1 MDRFTASPQSISGQ
15 ERDSLGGRGS
25 TTTQSDSE
33 ASQHNSENDQQRK
46 RRWAPKVK
54 TGCATCRQVVPVTHR
69 LDESLK
75 LSRQRRIKCDENR
88 PVCKKCI
95 SGRRVCRGYM
105 QISHVS
111 FVKSSTKPVVTME
124 PSPPMSPG
132 EISQRPN
139 EIDLFHYFRAEV
151 VPEMAGAFDQEYWM
165 GNLLR
170 QAQAEPI
177 VWHACNAIA
186 AVHKLDKLEI
196 YGASSLAGEQKSLS
210 LQPTEQYIAAIQQMG
225 RLTKRDSLTLEQ
237 KRDIVLVSLLFTVL
251 SFIRGD
257 IQDCNLH
264 TASSFKL
271 IESWKLWEQ
280 TRLYRSRDKHS
291 VHTADSLIYF
301 CVRIETMGSHLRKPD
316 HFYDYFW
323 EGCSLKL
330 RDDPFISLTEA
341 YFELELICNA
351 GTDITV
357 RPGPKR
363 VKFTDDEIQ
372 AAEGLRGRYRDRLAK
387 WEGKFRDF
395 AWSCLEGDRLAVAI
409 LELRAAM
416 MRRIVFTEDA
426 LTVSETCWDSS
437 AAEFARLIGLAKE
450 ILAWRYAALGQDGN
464 NPHGHKSR
472 HGGRTMSVGPMVNET
487 LYLIARL
494 CRDPIVRRQAI
505 ALLAHDFHLSPGI
518 DTLLYIFMASAI
530 RDQEERE
537 WNKAHQFRGV
547 ASVCGCSRV
556 QHVICDDHRICTSCL
571 DGATRNSAVLW
582 VKTVDDVNRDEAW
595 RKIPMQY
602 GSYHPE
608 LTPLSEI

>member
-1 MDRFTASPQSISGQ
+1 MDRASRSPQSVTSS
-15 ERDSLGGRGS
+15 ERESLVTRSS
-25 TTTQSDSE
+25 TESQSESE
-33 ASQHNSENDQQRK
+33 SSLQNSENEQQRK

-54 TGCATCRQVVPVTHR
+54 TG
-69 LDESLK
+69 
-75 LSRQRRIKCDENR
+75 QRRIKCDETR
-88 PVCKKCI
+88 PICKKCT
-95 SGRRVCRGYM
+95 SGRRVCKGFM

-111 FVKSSTKPVVTME
+111 FVKTSTKPIVTME
-124 PSPPMSPG
+124 LSPPVSPG
-132 EISQRPN
+132 EIPHRLN
-139 EIDLFHYFRAEV
+139 ETDLFHYFRAEV

-186 AVHKLDKLEI
+186 AIHKMDRLEI
-196 YGASSLAGEQKSLS
+196 YGASSLAGEQRSLS
-210 LQPTEQYIAAIQQMG
+210 LQPFEQYGAVIRQMK
-225 RLTKRDSLTLEQ
+225 RLTKRGSLTLEQ
-237 KRDIVLVSLLFTVL
+237 KRDIVLVSLLLCVF
-251 SFIRGD
+251 SFMRGD
-257 IQDCNLH
+257 IQDCNTH
-264 TASSFKL
+264 TMSSFKM
-271 IESWKLWEQ
+271 IQDWKLWEQ
-280 TRLYRSRDKHS
+280 TRLYRARDIHS
-291 VHTADSLIYF
+291 VHAADSLIYF
-301 CVRIETMGSHLRKPD
+301 CVRIETIGSHLRKPG
-316 HFYDYFW
+316 HFYDYMW

-357 RPGPKR
+357 RPGPKP
-363 VKFTDDEIQ
+363 VKFDDEGIRN
-372 AAEGLRGRYRDRLAK
+372 AEELRRRYRIRLIK
-387 WEGKFRDF
+387 WEGKFKDF
-395 AWSCLEGDRLAVAI
+395 ARSCRESDRLAVAI

-416 MRRIVFTEDA
+416 MRRILFTEDA

-437 AAEFARLIGLAKE
+437 TAEFARLIGAAKE
-450 ILAWRYAALGQDGN
+450 IIAWRYAAMGQDGN

-472 HGGRTMSVGPMVNET
+472 HSSRIMTIGPMVNET

-518 DTLLYIFMASAI
+518 DTLLYIFMGDVI
-530 RDQEERE
+530 KDQEERE
-537 WNKAHQFRGV
+537 WDKVHQFQGIPS
-547 ASVCGCSRV
+547 ACGCSRA

-571 DGATRNSAVLW
+571 DDATRTGAVLW

-602 GSYHPE
+602 EAYRPE
-608 LTPLSEI
+608 LAPLCEI